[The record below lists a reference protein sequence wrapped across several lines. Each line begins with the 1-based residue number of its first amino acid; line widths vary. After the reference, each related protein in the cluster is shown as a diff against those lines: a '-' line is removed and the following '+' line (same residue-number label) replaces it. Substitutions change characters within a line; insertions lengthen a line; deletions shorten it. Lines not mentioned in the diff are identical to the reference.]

1 LFAISAFVLAATSF
15 EKMQCYHRSVSKKY
29 YKERD
34 LYRSHLELI
43 PEITYSSARRY
54 RVMSVN
60 LEAAVMENINEL
72 KSVISEK
79 TLEVAELEKELKRY
93 ESVLDLLRDDHNRN
107 ERRKGRPRGKTDLA
121 EVLGGL
127 PETFTSKEF
136 IKAATRTKKPSVYL
150 RLALSRWA
158 KEGRVKRLERG
169 KYQKVRNGSSH
180 RLAA

>member
-1 LFAISAFVLAATSF
+1 VA
-15 EKMQCYHRSVSKKY
+15 KKY

-34 LYRSHLELI
+34 LYRSRLELI
-43 PEITYSSARRY
+43 RQITYSSARRY

-60 LEAAVMENINEL
+60 LQAAVMENINEL

-79 TLEVAELEKELKRY
+79 TLEVAELEKELQRY

>member
-1 LFAISAFVLAATSF
+1 
-15 EKMQCYHRSVSKKY
+15 
-29 YKERD
+29 
-34 LYRSHLELI
+34 
-43 PEITYSSARRY
+43 
-54 RVMSVN
+54 MSVN
-60 LEAAVMENINEL
+60 LEAAVMENIDEL
-72 KSVISEK
+72 KLAISEK
-79 TLEVAELEKELKRY
+79 ALEVAELEKGLKRY
-93 ESVLDLLRDDHNRN
+93 ESVLALLRDDHNRDA
-107 ERRKGRPRGKTDLA
+107 RRKGRPRGKTDLA

>member
-1 LFAISAFVLAATSF
+1 MVRHLRVCTLQLQALRRRDATSDGF
-15 EKMQCYHRSVSKKY
+15 KKILRTRVLSRS
-29 YKERD
+29 R
-34 LYRSHLELI
+34 LELI
-43 PEITYSSARRY
+43 RQITYSSPRRY

-72 KSVISEK
+72 KVSISEK
-79 TLEVAELEKELKRY
+79 TLEVAELQKELQRY
-93 ESVLDLLRDDHNRN
+93 ESVLALLRDDHNGSA
-107 ERRKGRPRGKTDLA
+107 RRKGRPRGKTDLA

-127 PETFTSKEF
+127 PETFTSKDF

>member
-1 LFAISAFVLAATSF
+1 MLPVIRVQKILQT
-15 EKMQCYHRSVSKKY
+15 KR
-29 YKERD
+29 

-43 PEITYSSARRY
+43 PQITYSAARRY

-72 KSVISEK
+72 KVAISEK
-79 TLEVAELEKELKRY
+79 ALEVADLEKELKRY
-93 ESVLDLLRDDHNRN
+93 ESVLALLRDDHNRN
-107 ERRKGRPRGKTDLA
+107 ARRKGRPRGKTDLA

>member
-1 LFAISAFVLAATSF
+1 
-15 EKMQCYHRSVSKKY
+15 
-29 YKERD
+29 
-34 LYRSHLELI
+34 
-43 PEITYSSARRY
+43 
-54 RVMSVN
+54 MSVN
-60 LEAAVMENINEL
+60 LEAAVIENMNEL
-72 KSVISEK
+72 KNAISEK

-93 ESVLDLLRDDHNRN
+93 ESVLALLRNDQQNRSSGK
-107 ERRKGRPRGKTDLA
+107 KGRPRGKTDLA
-121 EVLGGL
+121 AVLGGL

-136 IKAATRTKKPSVYL
+136 IKAATRIKKPSVYL